1 MTNFIPIFPLNIV
14 VYPGEKLNLHV
25 FEPLYRQLVQECMAS
40 GKRFGIPCVLNGRIG
55 DLGTT
60 VEIISLEKEH
70 ENGNLDIRTEG
81 KEVFSILEVVKELPD
96 KLYSGAIVNYP
107 PNEEAGISRKMERI
121 LNELRYLHQLL
132 EVVKDYKKSD
142 QELTVYDIA
151 HHAGLSLEQEY
162 ELLGL
167 FREDQRQE
175 YLQRH
180 LRQVIPTIVELQNL
194 KDRIKLN
201 GHFRKLSVDGDNSD
215 ANSGH

>member
-25 FEPLYRQLVQECMAS
+25 FEPRYRQLVQECMAS

-55 DLGTT
+55 DMGTT

>member
-25 FEPLYRQLVQECMAS
+25 FEPRYRQLVQECMGS
-40 GKRFGIPCVLNGRIG
+40 GKRFGIPSVLNGRMG
-55 DLGTT
+55 ELGTT
-60 VEIISLEKEH
+60 VEIISVEKEH
-70 ENGNLDIRTEG
+70 ENGNMDIRTEG
-81 KEVFSILEVVKELPD
+81 REVFAILEVVNELPD
-96 KLYSGAIVNYP
+96 KLFSGAIVHYP
-107 PNEEAGISRKMERI
+107 PNEGAGMARKMERI

-132 EVVKDYKKSD
+132 EVVKNYKKPD
-142 QELTVYDIA
+142 QDLMVYDIA

-175 YLQRH
+175 YMQRH
-180 LRQVIPTIVELQNL
+180 LRRVIPTIVELQNL

-201 GHFRKLSVDGDNSD
+201 GHFRKLSVNDDHEDTDSEY
-215 ANSGH
+215 

>member
-25 FEPLYRQLVQECMAS
+25 FEPRYRQLVQECMAS
-40 GKRFGIPCVLNGRIG
+40 GKRFGIPCVLNGRMG

-60 VEIISLEKEH
+60 VEIISVEKEH

-81 KEVFSILEVVKELPD
+81 RDVFSVLEVVSELPN
-96 KLYSGAIVNYP
+96 KLYGGAIVNYP
-107 PNEEAGISRKMERI
+107 PNEEAGIARKMERI
-121 LNELRYLHQLL
+121 LNELRYLHQML
-132 EVVKDYKKSD
+132 EVVKEYKKSD
-142 QELTVYDIA
+142 QDLKVYDIA
-151 HHAGLSLEQEY
+151 HHAGLSVEQEY

-167 FREDQRQE
+167 YREDQRQE

-180 LRQVIPTIVELQNL
+180 LHRFIPTIVELQNL

-201 GHFRKLSVDGDNSD
+201 GHFRKLSVEGDNSD
-215 ANSGH
+215 ADFGH

>member
-14 VYPGEKLNLHV
+14 VYPGEKLNLHI
-25 FEPLYRQLVQECMAS
+25 FEPKYRQLVMECMAKK
-40 GKRFGIPCVLNGRIG
+40 KRFGIPCVLNGKMG
-55 DLGTT
+55 ELGTT
-60 VEIISLEKEH
+60 VEILTMEKEH
-70 ENGNLDIRTEG
+70 ENGNMDLRTVG
-81 KEVFSILEVVKELPD
+81 CEVFSVLDVVKELPD

-107 PNEEAGISRKMERI
+107 ENDTVGIRSKMDRI

-132 EVVKDYKKSD
+132 EVSKPYAKRDE
-142 QELTVYDIA
+142 ELTVYDIA
-151 HHAGLSLEQEY
+151 HHAGMSLDQEY

-194 KDRIKLN
+194 KERISLN
-201 GHFRKLSVDGDNSD
+201 GHFRKLSIEEGD
-215 ANSGH
+215 